1 MATVKEVI
9 LPKEKKKDGTWNVKI
24 RVNHNGKTVYI
35 KTQHFVCQKQIR
47 SDYTIKDPIVL
58 KIVNPVVDDYRTK
71 ISELGPKLEL
81 YDVFRLGTY
90 LTNDVAIT
98 ADQINVIEFA
108 YGRIAELKEKKRMA
122 SAADMTKVV
131 NSLVDYFGSSI
142 IPVTEIRSKMLY
154 DYEKYL
160 RQEREIERPDQFGKP
175 YTRTVQGLSDTGLHN
190 HMRDLRI
197 LFNNIKDHYN
207 DEDLGIVVI
216 KHYPF
221 KKYKLVAV
229 PENEKPKLTIS
240 QVIAIRDFDAPKDS
254 RMELARDLFMLCFYL
269 CGMNAADLHKL
280 PQDSALKERVNYNR
294 SKTKSR
300 RKDKAF
306 ISINIPDVAIP
317 LYLKYAGVLKERYS
331 THITLDHALMKGMHG
346 IGKALGIPDLEFYD
360 ARHAFG
366 DWARNIC
373 RFSKDDVGLA
383 LNHKDQAAAVTD
395 IYLSK
400 NWAIID
406 EVQEATIQLIA
417 EEKIASVETLDIEF
431 VEVLDDAV
439 ADTCPL
445 ITE

>member
-24 RVNHNGKTVYI
+24 RVNHNGKTIYI
-35 KTQHFVCQKQIR
+35 KTQHFVCQKQVR
-47 SDYTIKDPIVL
+47 SDHTIKDPIIL
-58 KIVNPVVDDYRTK
+58 KAVNPVIDEYRTK

-81 YDVFRLGTY
+81 YDVFRLGSY
-90 LTNDVAIT
+90 LTNEGALT
-98 ADQINVIEFA
+98 ADQINIIEFA
-108 YGRIAELKEKKRMA
+108 YGRIEELKQKKRLA

-131 NSLVDYFGSSI
+131 NSLIDFCGTSV

-160 RQEREIERPDQFGKP
+160 RSEREIKRPDQFGKP

-229 PENEKPKLTIS
+229 PENEKPKLTVK
-240 QVIAIRDFDAPKDS
+240 QVLKIRNFDAPKDS
-254 RMELARDLFMLCFYL
+254 RMELGRDLFMLSFYL
-269 CGMNAADLHKL
+269 CGMNAADLYKL
-280 PQDSALKERVNYNR
+280 QSSNSSQERVNYNR

-306 ISINIPDVAIP
+306 ISVNIPDVALP
-317 LYLKYAGVLKERYS
+317 LYIKYAGKLQERYA
-331 THITLDHALMKGMHG
+331 THINLDYALMKGMHG
-346 IGKALGIPDLEFYD
+346 IGKALAIPDLEFYD

-373 RFSKDDVGLA
+373 RFSKDDVALA
-383 LNHKDQAAAVTD
+383 LNHKDQSTAVTD
-395 IYLSK
+395 IYVSK

-406 EVQEATIQLIA
+406 EVQEAVIKLL
-417 EEKIASVETLDIEF
+417 ETANVHLA
-431 VEVLDDAV
+431 LSA
-439 ADTCPL
+439 
-445 ITE
+445 